1 MISKA
6 KRLWLTMGGGGI
18 IYYSIFYHLP
28 SELSIIK
35 KLKSAF
41 LHIINPSISKQSN
54 ICRKAYIGNISN
66 IELGNRS
73 GLGKNFRMQN
83 VLLKNSDNVMIASD
97 VLVIG
102 GGHRYDDLT
111 TPMINQGNIGKT
123 SLIIEDDVWIG
134 ARVTIVAKNYTIGK
148 GSIIAA
154 GAVVT
159 KTVPPYAI
167 VAGNPA
173 KIVKY
178 RTS

>member
-1 MISKA
+1 
-6 KRLWLTMGGGGI
+6 
-18 IYYSIFYHLP
+18 
-28 SELSIIK
+28 
-35 KLKSAF
+35 
-41 LHIINPSISKQSN
+41 
-54 ICRKAYIGNISN
+54 
-66 IELGNRS
+66 
-73 GLGKNFRMQN
+73 
-83 VLLKNSDNVMIASD
+83 MIASD